1 MLSKSKQKLGKPIV
15 VRLEHSQKQ
24 EVESIAAANN
34 LTVSDIMR
42 VALRTQLREIRSGR
56 LKFQSH

>member
-1 MLSKSKQKLGKPIV
+1 MISKTKQKLGKPIV

-24 EVESIAAANN
+24 EVESVAAANN

-42 VALRTQLREIRSGR
+42 VALRQQLPEIRAGR
-56 LKFQSH
+56 LKFRAP